1 MLSSMVWPGELGAIV
16 CPAHA
21 QLSDPI
27 HTGKHMQFAK
37 NLKVSDPHEPQSEG
51 QIDTPLKPFADFR
64 FSDPFGCYNIKGHHT
79 GSES

>member
-1 MLSSMVWPGELGAIV
+1 MLSSMVWPGELGAIA

-37 NLKVSDPHEPQSEG
+37 NLKVSDPHELQSEG
-51 QIDTPLKPFADFR
+51 QIDTPLTPFATFR
-64 FSDPFGCYNIKGHHT
+64 FSDPFGCYNIKRD
-79 GSES
+79 